1 MNLIKNT
8 RPVSNKTP
16 DDRIVKLVM
25 AIEIEVKN
33 EQFRF
38 CFMSQNRAVVENKRV
53 LPSLVPSPGT
63 WSPSSSS
70 WQRITRDRNTF
81 KQ

>member
-1 MNLIKNT
+1 MNSLKI
-8 RPVSNKTP
+8 RDPAVSNKTP
-16 DDRIVKLVM
+16 DDRTVTLVI
-25 AIEIEVKN
+25 AIELEVKN
-33 EQFRF
+33 EQFRLF
-38 CFMSQNRAVVENKRV
+38 VMSQNRVVVENKRV

-63 WSPSSSS
+63 WSPS